1 MKQIQNHTQ
10 NHTSKKNAE
19 TKMIGKKMGKNALW
33 ILSSVFLCA
42 YLPSIA
48 IAKECSLGVKSKHYK
63 THIGKSGRQSIV
75 EFFTKGSQAKTKI
88 YAYGYANVDGS
99 GPKKD
104 IKNPNPKLRERVDK
118 GAVFVYGLSKVD
130 NDKCVYEGGE
140 VYNYD
145 DGKTYHLKITIES
158 NGNLT
163 LRASLD
169 KNGWLG
175 ETLVWTPLSE
185 SDIAKYEGEKPDFSV
200 VETSYNA
207 LPANFKP

>member
-1 MKQIQNHTQ
+1 MRHKI
-10 NHTSKKNAE
+10 A
-19 TKMIGKKMGKNALW
+19 
-33 ILSSVFLCA
+33 ILSKAFVSVAAFA
-42 YLPSIA
+42 ILPSVA
-48 IAKECSLGVKSKHYK
+48 NAKECDLATKAKYYK

-75 EFFTKGSQAKTKI
+75 EFFTKSNGNKTKI

-104 IKNPNPKLRERVDK
+104 IKNPNPKLKERVDK
-118 GAVFVYGLSKVD
+118 GAIFVYGLTKTD

-145 DGKTYHLKITIES
+145 DGKTYNLKIAIES

-163 LRASLD
+163 LRASID

-175 ETLVWTPLSE
+175 ETLTWTPLSQAE
-185 SDIAKYEGEKPDFSV
+185 IDKYEGEKPDFKV
-200 VETSYNA
+200 VEDSYNNDLTA
-207 LPANFKP
+207 KFKP

>member
-1 MKQIQNHTQ
+1 MKNLNNNTDSEQKVAN
-10 NHTSKKNAE
+10 KK
-19 TKMIGKKMGKNALW
+19 KGKNALW
-33 ILSSVFLCA
+33 ILVGAFLSV
-42 YLPSIA
+42 YLSSIA
-48 IAKECSLGVKSKHYK
+48 YAKECELGVKSKHYK

-75 EFFTKGSQAKTKI
+75 EFFTKSSESKTKI

-118 GAVFVYGLSKVD
+118 GAVFVYGLSKTD

-175 ETLVWTPLSE
+175 ETLTWTPLNE
-185 SDIAKYEGEKPDFSV
+185 ADIAKYNGEKPDFSV
-200 VETSYNA
+200 VESSYNG

>member
-1 MKQIQNHTQ
+1 MKTNTHKNMASNKI
-10 NHTSKKNAE
+10 SKQ
-19 TKMIGKKMGKNALW
+19 ALW
-33 ILSSVFLCA
+33 ILSSVFFIA
-42 YLPSIA
+42 HLPSIA
-48 IAKECSLGVKSKHYK
+48 HTKECELGVKSKHYK

-75 EFFTKGSQAKTKI
+75 EFFTKNAESKTKI

-118 GAVFVYGLSKVD
+118 GAVFVYGLSKTD
-130 NDKCVYEGGE
+130 SDKCVYEGGE

-175 ETLVWTPLSE
+175 ETLTWTPLSE
-185 SDIAKYEGEKPDFSV
+185 SDIAKYNGEKPDFSV
-200 VETSYNA
+200 VESSYNG
-207 LPANFKP
+207 LPKNMKP